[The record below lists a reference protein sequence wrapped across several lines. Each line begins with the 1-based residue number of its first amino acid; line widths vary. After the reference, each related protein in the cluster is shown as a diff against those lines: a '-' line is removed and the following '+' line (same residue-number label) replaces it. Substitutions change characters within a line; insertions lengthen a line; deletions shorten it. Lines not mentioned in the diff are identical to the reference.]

1 LPFFGAALLVDLV
14 VFAIKWDGRFS
25 KWFHAVNAMRAV
37 NLEFV
42 NIFKIG
48 ISFSSAL
55 DKKRLPTIP

>member
-14 VFAIKWDGRFS
+14 VFAIKWSGRFS
-25 KWFHAVNAMRAV
+25 KWFHAVNVMRAL

-48 ISFSSAL
+48 ISFRPAL
-55 DKKRLPTIP
+55 DKKRDPNIP

>member
-1 LPFFGAALLVDLV
+1 M
-14 VFAIKWDGRFS
+14 FS

-55 DKKRLPTIP
+55 DKKRHPTIT